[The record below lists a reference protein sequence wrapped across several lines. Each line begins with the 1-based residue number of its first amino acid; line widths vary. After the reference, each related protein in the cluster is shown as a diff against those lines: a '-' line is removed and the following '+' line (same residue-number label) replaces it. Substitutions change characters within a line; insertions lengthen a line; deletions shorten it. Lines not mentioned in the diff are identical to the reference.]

1 MALQRYLRYPGR
13 FANPTTEQPQ
23 GAAKNRSAP
32 GIEDGSYL
40 EADWL
45 NDMFGFLSYMLS
57 KSGIAA
63 NGTPDNAT
71 ASQYAQALAL
81 LTLSR
86 TDPFADIK
94 ADGTVTTALANLG
107 LSGVVSGSFPIG
119 MPFYWP
125 NATMPNVLNPAW
137 SGMTFLKWNGATFSA
152 ATYPELAM
160 VVPGLRLTEARGEF
174 IRVWDD
180 GRNVDAGRALL
191 SAQGDAIRNIV
202 ASGLWGERGTPP
214 TGQITGAAYFDT
226 ARGATWWGSG
236 QSDNDNYVMALD
248 ASRVVPTATE
258 NRPRNI
264 AFNLLVRAK

>member
-13 FANPTTEQPQ
+13 FANPTPEQPQ
-23 GAAKNRSAP
+23 GAAKNRTAP
-32 GIEDGSYL
+32 GVEDGTYL

-57 KSGIAA
+57 KSQVVA
-63 NGTPDNAT
+63 NGTVDNAT

-94 ADGTVTTALANLG
+94 ADGTVATALNNLG

-160 VVPGLRLTEARGEF
+160 VVPGLRLTESRGEF

-180 GRNVDAGRALL
+180 GRNVDTGRTLL
-191 SAQGDAIRNIV
+191 SAQSDAMQPIV
-202 ASGLWGERGTPP
+202 GTLGELNDRVAIATGLTSGAFSSVSDRGSLSGLQGGNVGKVVT
-214 TGQITGAAYFDT
+214 FDSSKVT
-226 ARGATWWGSG
+226 RTS
-236 QSDNDNYVMALD
+236 NE
-248 ASRVVPTATE
+248 T
-258 NRPRNI
+258 RPRNI